1 MLRFEECG
9 KEATTEEGR
18 RQRAYLTVVAEGEAV
33 DIVVYGPDCAE
44 GEFGD
49 S

>member
-18 RQRAYLTVVAEGEAV
+18 RWRAYLTVVEEGEPV
-33 DIVVYGPDCAE
+33 DIVVYGSDCAE
-44 GEFGD
+44 REFGD